1 MHEKS
6 NNASR
11 KQAPSSD
18 IVKKLFQLSG
28 NKCTFPKCKKKLVD
42 DDGYLRGEICSI
54 ESNERGQ
61 PHFNPKLSDD
71 ERLSF
76 DNLILLCDRHHYKV
90 DYNGKKYSDEDLK
103 KIQEIKHESE
113 SLSLGE
119 NFEISDEIVEK
130 AIKNFRD
137 YQPFERIIIY
147 KKDLENDKIPL
158 GIKLKRELASSIGIT
173 ICGKCGTRTKMKY
186 AESIPDEMG
195 NEWIGYAICPK
206 CGNKEKWQYGDR
218 QAG

>member
-76 DNLILLCDRHHYKV
+76 DNLILLCDWHHKKV

-119 NFEISDEIVEK
+119 NFEISDEIIEK

-137 YQPFERIIIY
+137 NYNEIQKYPISSNEEISRRI
-147 KKDLENDKIPL
+147 N
-158 GIKLKRELASSIGIT
+158 LKRELASSIGIT

-186 AESIPDEMG
+186 SESIPDEMG
-195 NEWIGYAICPK
+195 KEWIGCAICPK
-206 CGNKEKWQYGDR
+206 CGNKEKWQYGHETE
-218 QAG
+218 GV